1 MQRPSPTTTVDAG
14 GVGYIT
20 INFEQQ
26 QFKQEFK
33 LCTCPDTWDL
43 HEGHHQHCIRAPK
56 CFVCQMSKEMCKIL
70 DICKGGRFKHK
81 FKKLDADQKVF
92 SELYRNLKAA
102 IQRIFQQIAALIL
115 QIAESDKKNSSC
127 KKVMACRK
135 QYEEMKLVEN
145 PSAAN
150 VDSAEKCLYKLKCVY
165 TDLKSMLKPKQSSA

>member
-20 INFEQQ
+20 INFQQ
-26 QFKQEFK
+26 PQFKQEFK
-33 LCTCPDTWDL
+33 LCTCPDTWGPF
-43 HEGHHQHCIRAPK
+43 EGHHQYCIRAPK
-56 CFVCQMSKEMCKIL
+56 CFVCQMSQHMCKIL
-70 DICKGGRFKHK
+70 GICKGGRFKHK
-81 FKKLDADQKVF
+81 LKKLDADQKVF

-102 IQRIFQQIAALIL
+102 IQRMFQQIAALSP
-115 QIAESDKKNSSC
+115 QIPESDKKMSSC
-127 KKVMACRK
+127 KKAWDCRK
-135 QYEEMKLVEN
+135 QYEEMKLLQN